1 MKSGEVELQGG
12 IYDLETG
19 KVEFL
24 GRTNA
29 QSWLVTSDAS
39 LPPSLSWST
48 GPVTLRGWKESVK
61 KAPKVWK
68 WFEKDTDVDVSK
80 DDLDVAW
87 RAYHFYSSVY
97 MFRVNAT
104 WNSILAACHNAGTPN
119 FDKKMSATAWTSPFN
134 FHLVRPEAC
143 FCRSCVLAVGVE
155 NIIDANFSLATWK
168 KRRGPFPGGPE
179 TTSPK
184 VAGVLLDEVWWVE
197 SSQLRKK

>member
-48 GPVTLRGWKESVK
+48 GVTDSSRMGRSVK

-68 WFEKDTDVDVSK
+68 RFEKDTDVDVSK
-80 DDLDVAW
+80 DDLDVK
-87 RAYHFYSSVY
+87 
-97 MFRVNAT
+97 N
-104 WNSILAACHNAGTPN
+104 
-119 FDKKMSATAWTSPFN
+119 
-134 FHLVRPEAC
+134 
-143 FCRSCVLAVGVE
+143 GVPTIFIQAFTCLE
-155 NIIDANFSLATWK
+155 
-168 KRRGPFPGGPE
+168 
-179 TTSPK
+179 
-184 VAGVLLDEVWWVE
+184 
-197 SSQLRKK
+197 